1 MKNIL
6 LVVDMQNGFARYEQT
21 VKLTKKI
28 EELLEKK
35 IFDVVVA
42 TRFLNNTNSIYEK
55 LFNWKRLES
64 DDERALPEGIAKYVN
79 SIVDK
84 SVYTC
89 VNADFIQRL
98 CQMNDGKY
106 PERIFIVGADTDC
119 CVLTIATALF
129 EHNIRPVVLTKYCDS
144 NGGPD
149 SHNAG
154 ITCLKRLIGEGQ
166 LVDIE
171 ITKKADLHSI

>member
-6 LVVDMQNGFARYEQT
+6 LVVDMQNGFAKCEQT

-28 EELLEKK
+28 KELLEKK

-42 TRFLNNTNSIYEK
+42 TRFLNNANSIYEK
-55 LFNWKRLES
+55 LFNWKCLELN
-64 DDERALPEGIAKYVN
+64 DERALPESIAKYVDFT
-79 SIVDK
+79 IDK

-98 CQMNDGKY
+98 CQMNDGAY
-106 PERIFIVGADTDC
+106 PERIFIVGVDTDC
-119 CVLTIATALF
+119 CVLVIATSLF
-129 EHNIRPVVLTKYCDS
+129 EHNIRPVVLTKYCGS

-149 SHNAG
+149 SHDAG
-154 ITCLKRLIGEGQ
+154 ITCMKKLIGEGQ
-166 LVDIE
+166 LVHKLINKKSDLCDI
-171 ITKKADLHSI
+171 